1 MIKSVTFP
9 KQGEGYL
16 YAKPENPGKA
26 PDKESY
32 EYSDWDFSHNR
43 KEGKKVY
50 KEEKYAR
57 DYERWKEEKKFYD
70 DNKGKFINPAAK
82 TLIGKEISFE
92 PGKLNIIFGP
102 NGCGKTTILKAIA
115 GTAGIAG
122 DGMTRPG
129 DPLDVFGW
137 DDDRES
143 IEAVARHIEELK
155 QNTAD
160 VAWDGNVVY
169 YDNFAHTFN
178 QGNSFIGGLEGTA
191 LGSFG
196 DEITFRVAGSK
207 TNAGKRAMW
216 MLGNVLEYQ
225 KMGLTLKKIFEPFLK
240 NKRQN
245 DTWYKSY
252 KTQDKYFQRF
262 ENYDKEVPMTI
273 LFDEPEVNFDIM
285 TVWNLYNNAFPT
297 ICERMGTQIITVSH
311 SPIVMSEDIIGNG
324 HINLISLD
332 GEYTKSVKELLRT
345 VRF

>member
-1 MIKSVTFP
+1 MVGSITFP
-9 KQGEGYL
+9 KEGEGYI

-26 PDKESY
+26 PDKESR
-32 EYSDWDFSHNR
+32 EYFDWDFSHNGT
-43 KEGKKVY
+43 EDKKVY
-50 KEEKYAR
+50 NEEKFAR
-57 DYERWKEEKKFYD
+57 DYAIWEEEKKFYD
-70 DNKGKFINPAAK
+70 ENKGKFINPAAK
-82 TLIGKEISFE
+82 TLIGKTFNFE

-122 DGMTRPG
+122 DGMTHPG

-137 DDDRES
+137 DSDRES
-143 IEAVARHIEELK
+143 INSVAKHIENLK

-160 VAWDGNVVY
+160 VVWDGNVVY

-178 QGNSFIGGLEGTA
+178 RGNSFIGGLEGTA
-191 LGSFG
+191 LGSFS
-196 DEITFRVAGSK
+196 DEITFRTEGSR
-207 TNAGKRAMW
+207 TNSGKKAMW

-225 KMGLTLKKIFEPFLK
+225 KRGLTLKKIFEPYLK
-240 NKRQN
+240 NKNLN

-252 KTQDKYFQRF
+252 KTQDKYFRQF

-285 TVWNLYNNAFPT
+285 TVWNLYHNAFPT
-297 ICERMGTQIITVSH
+297 ICKKMGTQIITVSH
-311 SPIVMSEDIIGNG
+311 SPIVMCEDIINNE

-332 GEYTKSVKELLRT
+332 EDYTKEVKGLLKT
-345 VRF
+345 MNF

>member
-1 MIKSVTFP
+1 MIKSINFP

-16 YAKPENPGKA
+16 YAKPENPGAA
-26 PDKESY
+26 PNKDSY
-32 EYSDWDFSHNR
+32 EYTDWKFSGDDM
-43 KEGKKVY
+43 EGKKVF
-50 KEEKYAR
+50 KREKYNR
-57 DYERWKEEKKFYD
+57 DYARWEEEKKFYD

-82 TLIGKEISFE
+82 TLIGKEFNFE

-115 GTAGIAG
+115 GTAGIVG
-122 DGMTRPG
+122 DGMTHPG

-137 DDDRES
+137 DDKES
-143 IEAVARHIEELK
+143 VEAVAKHVEKLK

-160 VAWDGNVVY
+160 VVWDGNVVY

-225 KMGLTLKKIFEPFLK
+225 KRGLTIKKIFEPFLK

-252 KTQDKYFQRF
+252 NTQDKYFQQF

-285 TVWNLYNNAFPT
+285 TVWNLYHNAFPT
-297 ICERMGTQIITVSH
+297 ICEKMGTQIITVSH
-311 SPIVMSEDIIGNG
+311 SPIVMCEDIINNEY
-324 HINLISLD
+324 INLISLD
-332 GEYTKSVKELLRT
+332 EDYTKSVKELLHT
-345 VRF
+345 MQF

>member
-1 MIKSVTFP
+1 MIKSIKFP

-16 YAKPENPGKA
+16 YAKPENPGAA
-26 PDKESY
+26 PNKDSY
-32 EYSDWDFSHNR
+32 EYTDWKFSGDDM
-43 KEGKKVY
+43 EGKKVF
-50 KEEKYAR
+50 KREKYNR
-57 DYERWKEEKKFYD
+57 DYARWEEEKKFYD

-82 TLIGKEISFE
+82 TLIGKEFNFE

-115 GTAGIAG
+115 GTAGIVG

-137 DDDRES
+137 DDKES
-143 IEAVARHIEELK
+143 VEAVAKHIEKLK

-160 VAWDGNVVY
+160 IVWDGNVVY

-225 KMGLTLKKIFEPFLK
+225 KRGLTIKKIFEPFLK

-252 KTQDKYFQRF
+252 NTQDKYFQQF

-285 TVWNLYNNAFPT
+285 TVWNLYHNAFPT
-297 ICERMGTQIITVSH
+297 ICEKMGTQIITVSH
-311 SPIVMSEDIIGNG
+311 SPIVMCEDIINNE

-332 GEYTKSVKELLRT
+332 ESYTKSVKGLLQT
-345 VRF
+345 MQF

>member
-1 MIKSVTFP
+1 MIKSINFP

-16 YAKPENPGKA
+16 YAKPENPGAA
-26 PDKESY
+26 PNKDSY
-32 EYSDWDFSHNR
+32 EYTDWKFSGDDM
-43 KEGKKVY
+43 EGKKVF
-50 KEEKYAR
+50 KREKYNR
-57 DYERWKEEKKFYD
+57 DYARWEEEKKFYD

-82 TLIGKEISFE
+82 TLIGKEFNFE

-115 GTAGIAG
+115 GTAGIVG

-137 DDDRES
+137 DDKES
-143 IEAVARHIEELK
+143 VEAVAKHVEKLK

-160 VAWDGNVVY
+160 VVWDGNVVY

-225 KMGLTLKKIFEPFLK
+225 KRGLTIKKIFEPFLK

-252 KTQDKYFQRF
+252 NTQDKYFQQF

-285 TVWNLYNNAFPT
+285 TVWNLYHNAFPT
-297 ICERMGTQIITVSH
+297 ICEKMGTQIITVSH
-311 SPIVMSEDIIGNG
+311 SPIVMCEDIINNEY
-324 HINLISLD
+324 INLISLD
-332 GEYTKSVKELLRT
+332 EDYTKSVKELLHT
-345 VRF
+345 MQF

>member
-1 MIKSVTFP
+1 MIKSIKFP

-16 YAKPENPGKA
+16 YAKPENPGAA
-26 PDKESY
+26 PNKDSY
-32 EYSDWDFSHNR
+32 EYTDWKFSGDDM
-43 KEGKKVY
+43 EGKKVF
-50 KEEKYAR
+50 KREKYNR
-57 DYERWKEEKKFYD
+57 DYARWEEEKKFYD

-82 TLIGKEISFE
+82 TLIGKEFNFE

-115 GTAGIAG
+115 GTAGIVG

-137 DDDRES
+137 DDKES
-143 IEAVARHIEELK
+143 VEAVAKHVEKLK

-160 VAWDGNVVY
+160 VVWDGNVVY

-225 KMGLTLKKIFEPFLK
+225 KRGLTIKKIFEPFLK

-252 KTQDKYFQRF
+252 NTQDKYFQQF

-285 TVWNLYNNAFPT
+285 TVWNLYHNAFPT
-297 ICERMGTQIITVSH
+297 ICEKMGTQIITVSH
-311 SPIVMSEDIIGNG
+311 SPIVMCEDIINNE

-332 GEYTKSVKELLRT
+332 ESYTKSVKGLLQT
-345 VRF
+345 MQF

>member
-1 MIKSVTFP
+1 MIKSIKFP
-9 KQGEGYL
+9 KQGDGYL

-26 PDKESY
+26 PNKESY
-32 EYSDWDFSHNR
+32 EYSDWDFSNNGE
-43 KEGKKVY
+43 EGKKAY
-50 KEEKYAR
+50 KEEKFAR
-57 DYERWKEEKKFYD
+57 DYARWEEEKKYYD
-70 DNKGKFINPAAK
+70 ENKGKFINPAAK
-82 TLIGKEISFE
+82 TLIGKEFNFE

-137 DDDRES
+137 DNDREN
-143 IEAVARHIEELK
+143 IESVAKHIEELK

-160 VAWDGNVVY
+160 VVWDGNVVY
-169 YDNFAHTFN
+169 YDNFAHTFS

-191 LGSFG
+191 LGSFS
-196 DEITFRVAGSK
+196 DEITFRMAGSK
-207 TNAGKRAMW
+207 TNAGRRAMW

-252 KTQDKYFQRF
+252 KTQDEYFQQF

-273 LFDEPEVNFDIM
+273 LFDEPEVNFDIV
-285 TVWNLYNNAFPT
+285 TVWNLYHNAFPT
-297 ICERMGTQIITVSH
+297 ICEKMGTQIITVSH
-311 SPIVMSEDIIGNG
+311 SPIVMCEDIINNE

-332 GEYTKSVKELLRT
+332 ESYTKSVKQLLQT
-345 VRF
+345 MRF